1 MAKRTPGL
9 QKRNGVW
16 CIDKCIKG
24 YGRICESCGTNSL
37 DEAERYLARRLEL
50 IRQAVVYG
58 IRPTRT
64 FAQAAKKYVEENQHK
79 RSLDRDV
86 YALNAVLPSIGDLP
100 LQRIHNDSLARYKVK
115 RANLGMAVGTINK
128 ELAIVRRIL
137 ILAARVWRDEN
148 GLSWLT
154 APPLIQ
160 MVPGQGRKPY
170 PLSWQEQRR
179 LFAELPAHLE
189 GMALFKV
196 NTGTRQNEVCQLRWH
211 WEVRLPELETTVFI
225 IPEWLA
231 KNGEERIVVL
241 NEVARAV
248 VDRQRGRHPEYV
260 FTYKGH
266 RLSRMITTAW
276 KKARLRVGLPQ
287 VRVHDL
293 KHTFG
298 HRLRAAG
305 VPFEERQDLLG
316 HRSGRI
322 TTHYSAPD
330 IARLLEAAERVCQPG
345 LKTVLRIESHAKV
358 TQMESVRKTAP
369 PKLSVI

>member
-1 MAKRTPGL
+1 
-9 QKRNGVW
+9 
-16 CIDKCIKG
+16 
-24 YGRICESCGTNSL
+24 
-37 DEAERYLARRLEL
+37 
-50 IRQAVVYG
+50 VYG
-58 IRPTRT
+58 IRPTWT
-64 FAQAAKKYVEENQHK
+64 FAQAAKKYLEENQHK

-86 YALNAVLPSIGDLP
+86 SALNAVLPHIGDLP
-100 LQRIHNDSLARYKVK
+100 LERIHNDSLASYKAK
-115 RANLGMAVGTINK
+115 RSDMGMAVGTINK
-128 ELAIVRRIL
+128 ELATVRRIL

-160 MVPGQGRKPY
+160 MVPGKARKPY

-179 LFAELPAHLE
+179 LFAELPEHLE

-196 NTGTRQNEVCQLRWH
+196 NTGTRQNEVCQLRWD
-211 WEVRLPELETTVFI
+211 WEVQLPELETTVFI

-305 VPFEERQDLLG
+305 VPFEDRQDLLG

-330 IARLLEAAERVCQPG
+330 IARLLDAAERVCQPAM
-345 LKTVLRIESHAKV
+345 KTVLRIESRAKV
-358 TQMESVRKTAP
+358 A
-369 PKLSVI
+369 

>member
-1 MAKRTPGL
+1 MAKRSPGL

-16 CIDKCIKG
+16 YIDKRIKG

-50 IRQAVVYG
+50 VRQALVYG

-64 FAQAAKKYVEENQHK
+64 FIQAAKKYLEENQHK

-86 YALNAVLPSIGDLP
+86 YALNAVLPYIGNLP
-100 LQRIHNDSLARYKVK
+100 LERIHNDSLAKYKAK
-115 RANLGMAVGTINK
+115 RTSLGMAAGTVNK
-128 ELAIVRRIL
+128 ELATVRRIL
-137 ILAARVWRDEN
+137 NLAARVWRDEN
-148 GLSWLT
+148 GLSWLA

-179 LFAELPAHLE
+179 LFAELPEHLE

-196 NTGTRQNEVCQLRWH
+196 NTGTRQNEVCQLRWD
-211 WEVRLPELETTVFI
+211 WEVQVSELETSVFI

-231 KNGEERIVVL
+231 KNGEERIIVL
-241 NEVARAV
+241 NEVAQTI
-248 VDRQRGRHPEYV
+248 VDRQRGQHPEYV

-266 RLSRMITTAW
+266 PLSRMTTTAW
-276 KKARLRVGLPQ
+276 KKARQRVGLPQ

-305 VPFEERQDLLG
+305 VPFEDRQDLLG

-330 IARLLEAAERVCQPG
+330 IARLLEAAERVCQPA

-358 TQMESVRKTAP
+358 TQTESGPKTAL